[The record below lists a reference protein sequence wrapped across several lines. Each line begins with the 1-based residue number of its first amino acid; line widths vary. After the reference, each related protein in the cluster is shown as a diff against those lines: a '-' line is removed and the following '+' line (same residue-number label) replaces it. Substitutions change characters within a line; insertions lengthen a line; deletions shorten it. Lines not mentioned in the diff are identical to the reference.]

1 MPIPGTVPLSGTV
14 APTSEL
20 DTFPVTNPKYG
31 LGGLRTVANTTER
44 NEIPTER
51 RQVGMIVYVT
61 GDNSYYGLAGGTG
74 NNNWVLLPFPDIK
87 FLSTNPSKEDI
98 LAFDDLLQVYK
109 NIAKENFTDGGTY

>member
-44 NEIPTER
+44 NDIPTER
-51 RQVGMIVYVT
+51 RQVGMIVYVM
-61 GDNSYYGLAGGTG
+61 DLNAYYGLAGGTG
-74 NNNWVLLPFPDIK
+74 NNNWVPLPIPDVR
-87 FLSTNPSKEDI
+87 FLSSNPVEDDI
-98 LAFDDLLQVYK
+98 LAYDPTLQVYR
-109 NIAKENFTDGGTY
+109 NIRKEVITDGGTY

>member
-31 LGGLRTVANTTER
+31 LGGLRTVANKGEA
-44 NEIPTER
+44 NLIPQER

-61 GDNSYYGLAGGTG
+61 DENVYYGLAGGTG
-74 NNNWVLLPFPDIK
+74 NQNWVQLLVPDIK
-87 FLSTNPSKEDI
+87 FLSTNPVKEDI
-98 LAFDDLLQVYK
+98 LAFDETLQAYK
-109 NIAKENFTDGGTY
+109 NVAKENFTDGGTY